1 MLSQFL
7 SFIKQHQLFGRSDAL
22 LLAVSGGADS
32 VALTE
37 LCAMAGFHFEVA
49 HCNFQ
54 LRGGESVR
62 DEDFVR
68 NLATHYGVPFHCV
81 RFNTNDYTKTHRVS
95 VQVAARELRY
105 QWFEELLN
113 IKASPVWLLTAHH
126 ADDNVETLLMNFF
139 KGTGILGLQGIH
151 PKSGRIIRPLLFA
164 TRENILDFI
173 AARGLTFVEDSSNL
187 SEKYTRNYFRHTLI
201 PSVQKVFPDV
211 VHNLTENIK
220 RFSDIEIL
228 YRQSVEQSM
237 GNLVVRKENELH
249 IPVLKLQKTPAMR
262 TVLYEIVK
270 GYGFLPSQLDDI
282 IHLLDAETGKYVSSS
297 DYRIIRNRAWIII
310 APLSGEESDHLIIDE
325 GAKVVHFAQGELR
338 ISKYAWD
345 QDAVIDTNA
354 NVAILNIAE
363 IHFPLMLRRWRK
375 GDYFYPLGMRKKKKV
390 SRFLIDEKL
399 SPTEKER
406 VWVVESGRRIL
417 WLAGLRIDDRF
428 KITSSTKE
436 VLEIRFNKSETTDRA
451 AYSSPGK

>member
-1 MLSQFL
+1 MLPQFL
-7 SFIKQHQLFGRSDAL
+7 SFIKQHQLFGKSDML
-22 LLAVSGGADS
+22 ILAVSGGADS

-37 LCAMAGFHFEVA
+37 LCAMAGFHFEIA

-54 LRGGESVR
+54 LRGPESMR

-81 RFNTNDYTKTHRVS
+81 RFDTNEYTKTHKVS

-105 QWFEELLN
+105 QWFEELM
-113 IKASPVWLLTAHH
+113 KPQSSPVWLLTAHH

-139 KGTGILGLQGIH
+139 KGTGIQGLQGIH

-164 TRENILDFI
+164 LKQEILGFI
-173 AARGLTFVEDSSNL
+173 ASRGLSFVEDSSNL

-201 PSVQKVFPDV
+201 PAVQKVFPDV

-228 YRQSVEQSM
+228 YRQSVERSVDKLTEFK
-237 GNLVVRKENELH
+237 GNELH

-297 DYRIIRNRAWIII
+297 GYRIIRNRAWIII

-325 GAKVVHFAQGELR
+325 DAKEVHFAQGELR
-338 ISKYAWD
+338 VSKYTWN
-345 QDAVIDTNA
+345 QDAVINTDPM
-354 NVAILNIAE
+354 VAILDITE
-363 IHFPLMLRRWRK
+363 IRFPLMLRRWRK

-406 VWVVESGRRIL
+406 VWVVESGRRIV

-428 KITSSTKE
+428 KITPSTKE
-436 VLEIRFNKSETTDRA
+436 VLEIRFNKSETTDQA

>member
-1 MLSQFL
+1 Y
-7 SFIKQHQLFGRSDAL
+7 R
-22 LLAVSGGADS
+22 
-32 VALTE
+32 
-37 LCAMAGFHFEVA
+37 
-49 HCNFQ
+49 
-54 LRGGESVR
+54 
-62 DEDFVR
+62 
-68 NLATHYGVPFHCV
+68 VPFHCV
-81 RFNTNDYTKTHRVS
+81 RFDTNEYTKTHKVS

-105 QWFEELLN
+105 QWFEELMN
-113 IKASPVWLLTAHH
+113 TKASPVWLLTAHH

-173 AARGLTFVEDSSNL
+173 ASQGLTFVEDSSNL
-187 SEKYTRNYFRHTLI
+187 SGKYTRNYFRHTLI

-220 RFSDIEIL
+220 RFNDIEIL
-228 YRQSVEQSM
+228 YRQSVKRSVDKLTESR
-237 GNLVVRKENELH
+237 GNELH

-297 DYRIIRNRAWIII
+297 GYRIIRNRAWIII
-310 APLSGEESDHLIIDE
+310 APLSGEESDHLVIDE
-325 GAKVVHFAQGELR
+325 GATGFRFAQGEFK
-338 ISKYAWD
+338 ISKYAWN
-345 QDAVIDTNA
+345 QDAVIDTDPG
-354 NVAILNIAE
+354 VAILDIAE
-363 IHFPLMLRRWRK
+363 IHFPLILRRWK
-375 GDYFYPLGMRKKKKV
+375 TGDYFYPLGMRKKKKV

-428 KITSSTKE
+428 KITPSTKE
-436 VLEIRFNKSETTDRA
+436 VLEIRFNRSETTDRA